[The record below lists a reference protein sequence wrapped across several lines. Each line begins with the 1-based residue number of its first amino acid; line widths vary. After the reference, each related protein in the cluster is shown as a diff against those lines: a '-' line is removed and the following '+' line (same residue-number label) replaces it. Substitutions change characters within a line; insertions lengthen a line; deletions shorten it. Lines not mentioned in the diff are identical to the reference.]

1 MPPVLRYRPGTNPRG
16 EDTRR
21 RLIETAIE
29 VFGSSGY
36 EGATTRVL
44 ADRAD
49 ANLPAIQYYFGSKE
63 GLYRASIDHI
73 VAWIENHLAPASVA
87 LEAVLADDGATPPAV
102 EARLHELLDAVVA
115 LFVGGLGQD
124 KWCLFLT
131 RTEIEHMAALDPL
144 HEMFQ
149 RRFVR
154 PCAAA
159 IGRLTR
165 QAADDPETLMQALA
179 ILGQI
184 TMFGKKG
191 AQRVLGWAELD
202 EGRVRAIQ
210 ALVRRNTAA
219 MLRATDGTMR

>member
-16 EDTRR
+16 EETRR
-21 RLIETAIE
+21 RLIETAID
-29 VFGSSGY
+29 VFGTLGY
-36 EGATTRVL
+36 EGATTRML

-73 VAWIENHLAPASVA
+73 VEWIDVHLAPASEALDSA
-87 LEAVLADDGATPPAV
+87 LEAPGMPASAL
-102 EARLHELLDAVVA
+102 EARLYELLDAVVT
-115 LFVGGLGQD
+115 LFVGGPGQE

-131 RTEIEHMAALDPL
+131 RTEVEHMAALDPL
-144 HEMFQ
+144 HEMFE

-159 IGRLTR
+159 IGRLTG
-165 QAADDPETLMQALA
+165 QPADHPATLMQALA
-179 ILGQI
+179 IIGQI

-191 AQRVLGWAELD
+191 PQRVLGWAGVD
-202 EGRVRAIQ
+202 DDRVRAVQ

-219 MLRATDGTMR
+219 VLRAADGAR